1 MTESVSPRLVEQPID
16 KKSPTV
22 GSPTGETSHKMSLF
36 PASDSFY
43 FTTGRVDQRPS
54 TQSERSLSKMK
65 RTEVDSVE
73 ILEVRSALVTTDA
86 LPKNW
91 IFGGNGMLFSIDR
104 LFHRRS

>member
-1 MTESVSPRLVEQPID
+1 MTESVSPRSVEQPID
-16 KKSPTV
+16 KESSTV

-36 PASDSFY
+36 SAYDSFY

-54 TQSERSLSKMK
+54 TQAQRPLLKMK

-73 ILEVRSALVTTDA
+73 LLEVRSALVTTDA

-91 IFGGNGMLFSIDR
+91 IFGGNGMLFSLD
-104 LFHRRS
+104 S